1 MDLALPTDFKEFL
14 RLLRAEGVEYL
25 LVGGWAV
32 IYHGYPRPTNDF
44 DIWIAIDPDNAVRI
58 VRAVRRFG
66 LDAPLPS
73 ELFLQE
79 DKIVRIGSEPN
90 LIERSEERRVG
101 KECRSRG
108 WPDH

>member
-44 DIWIAIDPDNAVRI
+44 DIWIAIHPDNADRI
-58 VRAVRRFG
+58 VRAIRRFG
-66 LDAPLPS
+66 LDVPLPR

-79 DKIVRIGSEPN
+79 DKIVRIGNEPN
-90 LIERSEERRVG
+90 LIEI
-101 KECRSRG
+101 
-108 WPDH
+108 